1 MFYFVWYF
9 VDKNRATYSRSCC
22 TSGLEI
28 GTCCDIYL
36 LKSPLGSCV
45 SENLAKLFKLI
56 YIFLY
61 LFYGYRKLCFASHI
75 DKHVHLSQYSQYVY
89 FLLFFFFF
97 LYLVAMYIDSKN
109 KNCACRRASASRIF
123 WFISLKNWN
132 FLYVKTTRYFNILK
146 IKKRKIK
153 KCKTP
158 KYETKRLNIFNI
170 FVARVRIHVWIIQ
183 LVN

>member
-61 LFYGYRKLCFASHI
+61 LFYGYRKLCFAS
-75 DKHVHLSQYSQYVY
+75 
-89 FLLFFFFF
+89 FFFF